1 MPANSESE
9 KLTLRLWRQVYQTYN
24 LLKQSQDQI
33 LEEYGLTAEQYGLL
47 TVIDYLGG
55 PTRITDVAQWLE
67 RSANSVSM
75 IVDRMVK
82 AGLVRRTRDRKDR
95 RVVWVTATSK
105 AEAALKP
112 SNVAILE
119 FVQKIFQ
126 PLSHKDKSTLIDLL
140 GTPKYE
146 IQKYLN
152 PGVDINELKRAEL
165 VQPSDLEKWLKK
177 HRLPSAPQSKR
188 QAGKTKKTV
197 TRS

>member
-1 MPANSESE
+1 MTAKSESE
-9 KLTLRLWRQVYQTYN
+9 NLTLRLWRQVYQIYN
-24 LLKQSQDQI
+24 LLKRSQDQV

-47 TVIDYLGG
+47 MVVDYLGG
-55 PTRITDVAQWLE
+55 PTRITDIAQWLE

-82 AGLVRRTRDRKDR
+82 AGLVRRTRDRTDR

-119 FVQKIFQ
+119 FVNRIFQ
-126 PLSHKDKSTLIDLL
+126 PLSPKDKRTLIDLL

-146 IQKYLN
+146 ILKYLN
-152 PGVDINELKRAEL
+152 PGADIREMKRAEL
-165 VQPSDLEKWLKK
+165 VQPPDLEKWLKK
-177 HRLPSAPQSKR
+177 HRLPSFPQAKR
-188 QAGKTKKTV
+188 QGGKK
-197 TRS
+197 RP